1 LIGINNRNLN
11 DLDVDIDVTKRLLQS
26 YNKGKNLI
34 ISESGISNNIQIKEL
49 LELGADAFLVGT
61 SIMEAED
68 PVIKVKELCKRVE

>member
-1 LIGINNRNLN
+1 MN

-49 LELGADAFLVGT
+49 LAMGADAFLVGT

-68 PVIKVKELCKRVE
+68 PVIKVKELSNRVE